1 MRVGMKREGSLESST
16 KWTRGTSGLN
26 GSTRMR
32 PLPKLRER
40 ARGQSGARLSLWLFN
55 YDNLFRR
62 RVHVLH
68 TDTLCTGEVAAA
80 VVEAVPR

>member
-1 MRVGMKREGSLESST
+1 MRVGMKREGSLESSM

-40 ARGQSGARLSLWLFN
+40 AHGQSEARLSLWLFN

-62 RVHVLH
+62 KGIRPAHQHALY
-68 TDTLCTGEVAAA
+68 
-80 VVEAVPR
+80 R